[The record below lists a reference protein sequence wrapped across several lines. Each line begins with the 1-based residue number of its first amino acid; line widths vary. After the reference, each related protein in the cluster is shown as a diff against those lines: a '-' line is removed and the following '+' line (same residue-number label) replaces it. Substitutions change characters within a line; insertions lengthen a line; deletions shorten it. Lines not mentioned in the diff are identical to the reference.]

1 MALSVLD
8 ELQLKYQQLSAK
20 EKEIADYVIRHRSS
34 IQNINIRDLSTLTQ
48 ASMSTITRFCRK
60 VGFSSFVDF
69 KINLNREAAQPRD
82 NMNVFAQTQHIYNE
96 MISATAEMI
105 QPELVQQVVRQIM
118 KARRVYVYGIGSSGL
133 SALEFKYRLM
143 RMNIT
148 IDAISDSHM
157 MLMNAA
163 LTDKQDVVIGLSN
176 SGHTD
181 EVTTALTTARS
192 RGAYIIGI
200 TNFDHT
206 PFTETTNLCLFTPGL
221 QRVGDVQFVNSQL
234 AIIYVLDMISM
245 LLLEDEGMK
254 AARQQ
259 TLDALYRMEQ
269 E

>member
-8 ELQLKYQQLSAK
+8 ELQLQYRQLSAK
-20 EKEIADYVIRHRSS
+20 EKEIADYVMRNKHS
-34 IQNINIRDLSTLTQ
+34 IQNINIRDLSALTH

-60 VGFSSFVDF
+60 IGFANFVDF

-82 NMNVFAQTQHIYNE
+82 EMNVFAQTQHIYNE
-96 MISATAEMI
+96 IINATAEMI
-105 QPELVQQVVRQIM
+105 QPELVQQVVDRIKQ
-118 KARRVYVYGIGSSGL
+118 ARRVYVYGVGSSSL

-157 MLMNAA
+157 MRMNAA
-163 LTDKQDVVIGLSN
+163 LMDEQDVVIGLSN

-181 EVTTALTTARS
+181 EVTFGLRTAREQ
-192 RGAYIIGI
+192 GAYTIGI

-206 PFTETTNLCLFTPGL
+206 PFTETIDLCLFTPGL

-245 LLLEDEGMK
+245 LLLEDEHMQ

-259 TLDALYRMEQ
+259 TLDALYGTEK